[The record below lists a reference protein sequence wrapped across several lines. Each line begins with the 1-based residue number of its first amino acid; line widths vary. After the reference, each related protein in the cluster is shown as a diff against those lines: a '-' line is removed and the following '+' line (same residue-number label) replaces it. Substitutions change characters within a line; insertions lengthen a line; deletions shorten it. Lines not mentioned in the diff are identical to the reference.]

1 MTDDERIIISKLRA
15 DGVSMTEIS
24 ELTGIPYNTI
34 KGFFRRHKNRLP
46 KTMKCLYCG
55 KAIKV
60 NYGHKLK
67 KYCSDYCRIN
77 YWNNKYKNKGD
88 NKLC

>member
-1 MTDDERIIISKLRA
+1 MNDEERLIITKLRG

-60 NYGHKLK
+60 TYGKKLK
-67 KYCSDYCRIN
+67 KFCSDNCRAKYWHQHNKCGGIN
-77 YWNNKYKNKGD
+77 
-88 NKLC
+88 